1 MVYYDEEEGEEM
13 TMRKAAPEE
22 VDAVTVYEMVYMWGV
37 YTYHPLLRII
47 L

>member
-1 MVYYDEEEGEEM
+1 MMKKKEKEMCDEEG
-13 TMRKAAPEE
+13 APEV